1 MGDKYLME
9 DNIILGQIVR
19 RSYNDNHK
27 KVNYLAKVVDKRLK
41 YITNH
46 PKSKILRSDFKAE
59 FGEIRFVRDGYLVH
73 PADDIPI
80 PTIVV
85 STRDSVKETLANPK
99 YKGIFSLKGVRWLIG
114 NQYSSIFEGV
124 LVTNKHIENTKNSF
138 ELNESV
144 ISLKTYKIT
153 TSEMM
158 SPILIDEES
167 VIFFNGLELPS
178 SKKIYMPF
186 SWEVTFA
193 KALNKIFSK
202 RKLKDQGILSKG
214 KREVIQ
220 MFIKN
225 LDEPLV
231 IDYLAKELN
240 ISDTSELVKRFESF
254 IKDKQDELDYKDED
268 SKIIIEIAQNNA
280 SLRKKVTSEIEK
292 NWEQDNKIRIDKL
305 KELQKK
311 EDDIKSTIKVEEEKL
326 DKIKEEILLK
336 TNLSSSLDKRLQI
349 AKENISD
356 FRAQYLLLNGDSSA
370 KQVNLEEKSLV
381 GYSEGKIINLEKEV
395 TRVANSTELIEK
407 ISNELVVN
415 GISDEEN
422 ALMLTGLLYTSLRS
436 EKPLLLV
443 GPMGQEIVN
452 ILSICL
458 YNQTADVLD
467 CSTNYNQLLLD
478 TLKKRNS
485 KILIVKYFWGN
496 DWVNKIDEI
505 LNTGKAVFFVHPF
518 KEELMMEAKSIY
530 YYLTPLLM
538 DLFVEKLVKV
548 NYEQLPY
555 FKRSSMY
562 KDVKVSTEFLENN
575 LELNLHPIVK
585 ENLQS
590 LIEVDFDVNDE
601 LLEKLELS
609 LAYLTE
615 NKNFIDVT
623 DEEGLLKGI
632 WYE

>member
-1 MGDKYLME
+1 ME

-27 KVNYLAKVVDKRLK
+27 KVNYLAKVVDEKLK

-85 STRDSVKETLANPK
+85 STRDSVKETLVNPK

-124 LVTNKHIENTKNSF
+124 LVTNKHIKNTKNSF
-138 ELNESV
+138 ELDESV

-178 SKKIYMPF
+178 SKEIYMPF

-193 KALNKIFSK
+193 KALNKIFSQ
-202 RKLKDQGILSKG
+202 RKLKDQGISSKE
-214 KREVIQ
+214 KRKVIQ

-254 IKDKQDELDYKDED
+254 IKDKQDELYYKDED

-292 NWEQDNKIRIDKL
+292 KWEQDNKIRIDKL

-381 GYSEGKIINLEKEV
+381 GYSEGKIINLEKKV

-485 KILIVKYFWGN
+485 KILIVKYFFGN

>member
-1 MGDKYLME
+1 ME

-311 EDDIKSTIKVEEEKL
+311 EDDIKSTIKVEKEKL

>member
-1 MGDKYLME
+1 ME

-27 KVNYLAKVVDKRLK
+27 KVNYLAKVVDKKLK

-85 STRDSVKETLANPK
+85 STRDSVKETLVNPK

-124 LVTNKHIENTKNSF
+124 LVTNKHIKNTKNSF

-202 RKLKDQGILSKG
+202 RKLKDQGILSKD

-292 NWEQDNKIRIDKL
+292 KWEQDNKIRIDKL

-381 GYSEGKIINLEKEV
+381 GYSEGKIINLEKKV

-615 NKNFIDVT
+615 NKNFIDIT

>member
-1 MGDKYLME
+1 ME

-19 RSYNDNHK
+19 RSYDDNHK
-27 KVNYLAKVVDKRLK
+27 KVNYLAKVVDEKLK
-41 YITNH
+41 CITNH

-85 STRDSVKETLANPK
+85 STRDSVKETLVNPK

-124 LVTNKHIENTKNSF
+124 LVTNKHIKNTKNSF
-138 ELNESV
+138 ELDESV

-178 SKKIYMPF
+178 SKEIYMPF

-193 KALNKIFSK
+193 KALNKIFSQ
-202 RKLKDQGILSKG
+202 RKLKDQGISSKE
-214 KREVIQ
+214 KRKVIQ

-231 IDYLAKELN
+231 IDYLAKELD

-292 NWEQDNKIRIDKL
+292 KWEQDNKIRIDKL

-381 GYSEGKIINLEKEV
+381 GYSEGKIINLEKKV

-485 KILIVKYFWGN
+485 KILIVKYFFGN

-518 KEELMMEAKSIY
+518 KEELIMEAKSIY

>member
-1 MGDKYLME
+1 
-9 DNIILGQIVR
+9 
-19 RSYNDNHK
+19 
-27 KVNYLAKVVDKRLK
+27 
-41 YITNH
+41 
-46 PKSKILRSDFKAE
+46 
-59 FGEIRFVRDGYLVH
+59 
-73 PADDIPI
+73 
-80 PTIVV
+80 
-85 STRDSVKETLANPK
+85 
-99 YKGIFSLKGVRWLIG
+99 
-114 NQYSSIFEGV
+114 
-124 LVTNKHIENTKNSF
+124 
-138 ELNESV
+138 
-144 ISLKTYKIT
+144 
-153 TSEMM
+153 
-158 SPILIDEES
+158 
-167 VIFFNGLELPS
+167 
-178 SKKIYMPF
+178 
-186 SWEVTFA
+186 
-193 KALNKIFSK
+193 
-202 RKLKDQGILSKG
+202 
-214 KREVIQ
+214 

-231 IDYLAKELN
+231 IDYLAKELD

-336 TNLSSSLDKRLQI
+336 TNLSSSLDRRLQI

-381 GYSEGKIINLEKEV
+381 GYSEGKIINLEKKV

>member
-1 MGDKYLME
+1 ME

>member
-1 MGDKYLME
+1 ME

-19 RSYNDNHK
+19 RGYNDDHK
-27 KVNYLAKVVDKRLK
+27 KVNYLAKVVDKKLK
-41 YITNH
+41 YISNH
-46 PKSKILRSDFKAE
+46 QKSKILRSDFKAE

-85 STRDSVKETLANPK
+85 STRDSVKETLVNPK

-114 NQYSSIFEGV
+114 NQYSSIFKGV
-124 LVTNKHIENTKNSF
+124 LVTNKHIRNTKNSF
-138 ELNESV
+138 VLDESV

-178 SKKIYMPF
+178 SKEIYMPF

-193 KALNKIFSK
+193 KALNKIFSQ
-202 RKLKDQGILSKG
+202 RKLKDQGILSKE
-214 KREVIQ
+214 KRKVIQ

-225 LDEPLV
+225 LDKPLV

-268 SKIIIEIAQNNA
+268 SKIIIEIAQNSD

-292 NWEQDNKIRIDKL
+292 KWEQDNKIRIDKL

-326 DKIKEEILLK
+326 EKIKEEILLK

-381 GYSEGKIINLEKEV
+381 GYSEGKIINLEKKV

>member
-1 MGDKYLME
+1 ME

-27 KVNYLAKVVDKRLK
+27 KVNYLAKVVDKKLK

-85 STRDSVKETLANPK
+85 STRDSVKETLVNPK

-124 LVTNKHIENTKNSF
+124 LVTNKHIKNTKNSF

-202 RKLKDQGILSKG
+202 RKLKDQGILSKD

-292 NWEQDNKIRIDKL
+292 KWEQDNKIRIDKL

-381 GYSEGKIINLEKEV
+381 GYSEGKIINLEKKV

-485 KILIVKYFWGN
+485 KIFL
-496 DWVNKIDEI
+496 
-505 LNTGKAVFFVHPF
+505 GK
-518 KEELMMEAKSIY
+518 
-530 YYLTPLLM
+530 
-538 DLFVEKLVKV
+538 
-548 NYEQLPY
+548 
-555 FKRSSMY
+555 
-562 KDVKVSTEFLENN
+562 
-575 LELNLHPIVK
+575 
-585 ENLQS
+585 
-590 LIEVDFDVNDE
+590 
-601 LLEKLELS
+601 
-609 LAYLTE
+609 
-615 NKNFIDVT
+615 
-623 DEEGLLKGI
+623 
-632 WYE
+632 

>member
-1 MGDKYLME
+1 ME

-27 KVNYLAKVVDKRLK
+27 KVNYLAKVVDKKLK

-85 STRDSVKETLANPK
+85 STRDSVKETLVNPK

-124 LVTNKHIENTKNSF
+124 LVTNKHIKNTKNSF

-144 ISLKTYKIT
+144 ISLKTYKII

-202 RKLKDQGILSKG
+202 RKLKDQGILSKD

-292 NWEQDNKIRIDKL
+292 KWEQDNKIRIDKL

-381 GYSEGKIINLEKEV
+381 GYSEGKIINLEKKV

>member
-1 MGDKYLME
+1 ME

-19 RSYNDNHK
+19 RSYDDNHK
-27 KVNYLAKVVDKRLK
+27 KVNYLAKVVDKKLK

-85 STRDSVKETLANPK
+85 STRDSVKETLVNPK

-124 LVTNKHIENTKNSF
+124 LVTNKHIKNTKNSF
-138 ELNESV
+138 ELDESV

-178 SKKIYMPF
+178 SKEIYMPF

-193 KALNKIFSK
+193 KALNKIFSQ
-202 RKLKDQGILSKG
+202 RKLKDQGISSKE
-214 KREVIQ
+214 KRKVIQ

-292 NWEQDNKIRIDKL
+292 KWEQDNKIRIDKL

-381 GYSEGKIINLEKEV
+381 GYSEGKIINLEKKV

-485 KILIVKYFWGN
+485 KILIVKYFLGN

>member
-1 MGDKYLME
+1 ME

-19 RSYNDNHK
+19 RSYDDNHK
-27 KVNYLAKVVDKRLK
+27 KVNYLAKVVDEKLK

-85 STRDSVKETLANPK
+85 STRDSVKETLVNPK

-124 LVTNKHIENTKNSF
+124 LVTNKHIKNTKNSF
-138 ELNESV
+138 ELDESV

-178 SKKIYMPF
+178 SKEIYMPF

-193 KALNKIFSK
+193 KALNKIFSQ
-202 RKLKDQGILSKG
+202 RKLKDQGISSKE
-214 KREVIQ
+214 KRKVIQ

-231 IDYLAKELN
+231 IDYLAKELD

-254 IKDKQDELDYKDED
+254 IKDKQDELYYKDED

-292 NWEQDNKIRIDKL
+292 KWEQDNKIRIDKL

-381 GYSEGKIINLEKEV
+381 GYSEGKIMNLEKKV

-485 KILIVKYFWGN
+485 KILIVKYFFGN

>member
-1 MGDKYLME
+1 ME

-27 KVNYLAKVVDKRLK
+27 KVNYLAKVVDKKLK

-85 STRDSVKETLANPK
+85 STRDSVKETLVNPK

-124 LVTNKHIENTKNSF
+124 LVTNKHIKNTKNSF
-138 ELNESV
+138 KLDESV

-193 KALNKIFSK
+193 KALNKIFSQ
-202 RKLKDQGILSKG
+202 RKLKDQGILSKD
-214 KREVIQ
+214 KRKVIQ

-292 NWEQDNKIRIDKL
+292 KWEQDNKIRIDKL

-381 GYSEGKIINLEKEV
+381 GYSEGKIINLEKKV

-548 NYEQLPY
+548 NYEQLPH

>member
-1 MGDKYLME
+1 ME

-19 RSYNDNHK
+19 RSYDDNHK
-27 KVNYLAKVVDKRLK
+27 KVNYLAKVVDEKLK

-85 STRDSVKETLANPK
+85 STRDSVKETLVNPK

-124 LVTNKHIENTKNSF
+124 LVTNKHIKNTKNSF
-138 ELNESV
+138 ELDESV

-178 SKKIYMPF
+178 SKEIYMPF

-193 KALNKIFSK
+193 KALNKIFSQ
-202 RKLKDQGILSKG
+202 RKLKDQGISSKE
-214 KREVIQ
+214 KRKVIQ

-231 IDYLAKELN
+231 IDYLAKELD

-485 KILIVKYFWGN
+485 KILIVKYFFGN

>member
-1 MGDKYLME
+1 ME

-27 KVNYLAKVVDKRLK
+27 KVNYLAKVVDKKLK

-85 STRDSVKETLANPK
+85 STRDSVKETLVNPK

-124 LVTNKHIENTKNSF
+124 LVTNKHIKNTKNSF
-138 ELNESV
+138 ELDESV

-193 KALNKIFSK
+193 KALNKIFSQ
-202 RKLKDQGILSKG
+202 RKLKDQGISSKE
-214 KREVIQ
+214 KRKVIQ

-292 NWEQDNKIRIDKL
+292 KWEQDNKIRIDKL

-381 GYSEGKIINLEKEV
+381 GYSEGKIINLEKKV

-485 KILIVKYFWGN
+485 KILIVKYFFGN

-518 KEELMMEAKSIY
+518 KEELIMEAKSIY

>member
-1 MGDKYLME
+1 ME

-27 KVNYLAKVVDKRLK
+27 KVNYLAKVVDKKLK

-85 STRDSVKETLANPK
+85 STRDSVKETLVNPK

-124 LVTNKHIENTKNSF
+124 LVTNKHIKNTKNSF

-202 RKLKDQGILSKG
+202 RKLKDQGILSKD

>member
-1 MGDKYLME
+1 ME

-27 KVNYLAKVVDKRLK
+27 KVNYLAKVVDKKLK

-85 STRDSVKETLANPK
+85 STRDSVKETLVNPK

-124 LVTNKHIENTKNSF
+124 LVTNKHIKNTKNSF

-202 RKLKDQGILSKG
+202 RKLKDQGILSKD

-311 EDDIKSTIKVEEEKL
+311 EDDIKRTIKVEEEKL

-562 KDVKVSTEFLENN
+562 KDVKVSMEFLENN

>member
-1 MGDKYLME
+1 ME

-19 RSYNDNHK
+19 RSYDDNHK
-27 KVNYLAKVVDKRLK
+27 KVNYLAKVVDEKLK

-85 STRDSVKETLANPK
+85 STRDSVKETLVNPK

-124 LVTNKHIENTKNSF
+124 LVTNKHIKNTKNSF
-138 ELNESV
+138 ELDESV

-178 SKKIYMPF
+178 SKEIYMPF

-193 KALNKIFSK
+193 KALNKIFSQ
-202 RKLKDQGILSKG
+202 RKLKDQGISSKE
-214 KREVIQ
+214 KRKVIQ

-231 IDYLAKELN
+231 IDYLAKELD

-254 IKDKQDELDYKDED
+254 IKDKQDELYYKDED

-292 NWEQDNKIRIDKL
+292 KWEQDNKIRIDKL

-381 GYSEGKIINLEKEV
+381 GYSEGKIINLEKKV

-485 KILIVKYFWGN
+485 KILIVKYFFGN

>member
-1 MGDKYLME
+1 ME

-19 RSYNDNHK
+19 RSYDDNHK
-27 KVNYLAKVVDKRLK
+27 KVNYLAKVVDEKLK

-85 STRDSVKETLANPK
+85 STRDSVKETLVNPK

-124 LVTNKHIENTKNSF
+124 LVTNKHIKNTKNSF
-138 ELNESV
+138 ELDESV

-178 SKKIYMPF
+178 SKEIYMPF

-193 KALNKIFSK
+193 KALNKIFSQ
-202 RKLKDQGILSKG
+202 RKLKDQGISSKE
-214 KREVIQ
+214 KRKVIQ

-231 IDYLAKELN
+231 IDYLAKELD

-292 NWEQDNKIRIDKL
+292 KWEQDNKIRIDKL

-381 GYSEGKIINLEKEV
+381 GYSEGKIINLEKKV

-485 KILIVKYFWGN
+485 KILIVKYFFGN

>member
-1 MGDKYLME
+1 ME

-19 RSYNDNHK
+19 RSYNDNQK
-27 KVNYLAKVVDKRLK
+27 KVNYLAKVVDKKLK

-85 STRDSVKETLANPK
+85 STRDSVKETLVNPK

-124 LVTNKHIENTKNSF
+124 LVTNKHIKNTKNSF

-202 RKLKDQGILSKG
+202 RKLKDQGILSKD

-292 NWEQDNKIRIDKL
+292 KWEQDNKIRIDKL

-381 GYSEGKIINLEKEV
+381 GYSEGKIINLEKKV

>member
-1 MGDKYLME
+1 ME

-422 ALMLTGLLYTSLRS
+422 ALMLIGLLYTSLRS